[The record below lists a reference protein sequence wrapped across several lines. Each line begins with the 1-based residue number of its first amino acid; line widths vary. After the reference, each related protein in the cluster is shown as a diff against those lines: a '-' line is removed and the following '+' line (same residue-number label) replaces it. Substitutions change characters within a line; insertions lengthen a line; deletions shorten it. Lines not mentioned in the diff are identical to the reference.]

1 MADEKK
7 NAQVTGGIND
17 DIQEMKSLTTL
28 RKRVIGDGEV
38 VSKSGNAFRLAGGN
52 TGVILRKDDSDFYM
66 LTTKD
71 GQAQDGE
78 WNTLRPFT
86 FNLKTGRVSLRNGV
100 DISGG
105 TFVSHNAGITAQ
117 TTGPD
122 PLIKGQEYNAPE
134 IATEF
139 TTGKTTVKMLIGARI
154 NKDNQEY
161 GLISYRDRG
170 GLWNE
175 LQLRHNAELQV
186 GQLTKRN
193 DEGWLRAEGNR
204 QTKDGERQT
213 NGLHIQGRED
223 FVAQLYHYENVG
235 QYHYLGVRVAGGGGS
250 DAWFS
255 FRHDGDFY
263 AGREL
268 HAGAATV
275 ATDGNVHG
283 DKWGGWLADWLN
295 NAFWSR
301 DGNINNRATWD
312 YVNNDNTPTV
322 NAANRGAIDG
332 RIQWWLANQS
342 AGAVG
347 TCGLFYNLSGHD
359 VNPNDIIPGYQ
370 LRWSSAGERQGG
382 APDGSWRA
390 LGTVNA
396 NKGYDGDEVT
406 LYVRVS

>member
-17 DIQEMKSLTTL
+17 DIKEMKSLTTL
-28 RKRVIGDGEV
+28 RQRVVSDGEV
-38 VSKSGNAFRLAGGN
+38 VSKSENGFRLARGN
-52 TGVILRKDDSDFYM
+52 TGVILRNDGSDFYM

-139 TTGKTTVKMLIGARI
+139 TTGKTTVRMLTGARI
-154 NKDNQEY
+154 SQDNQDY
-161 GLISYRDRG
+161 GMVSYRDRQG
-170 GLWNE
+170 EWNE
-175 LQLRHNAELQV
+175 LRLRHSSELEV

-193 DEGWLRAEGNR
+193 TEGWLWAGGNR
-204 QTKDGERQT
+204 NVNDTERQT
-213 NGLHIQGRED
+213 NGLHLQGAGDLSAQIFHYERVGQHHFLGIHVAKGGADAWYEFRNNGE
-223 FVAQLYHYENVG
+223 FVAGNQI
-235 QYHYLGVRVAGGGGS
+235 
-250 DAWFS
+250 
-255 FRHDGDFY
+255 
-263 AGREL
+263 
-268 HAGAATV
+268 HAGNATLAA
-275 ATDGNVHG
+275 DGNVNG
-283 DKWGGWLADWLN
+283 PLWGGWLNDWLN

-301 DGNINNRATWD
+301 DSNINNRATWD

-322 NAANRGAIDG
+322 NAANRGAIDD
-332 RIQWWLANQS
+332 RIRWWLANQG

-359 VNPNDIIPGYQ
+359 INPNDIIPGHQ

-396 NKGYDGDEVT
+396 SKGYDGDEVT